1 MFLSLLFCGHISCNF
16 KCGVSHASRNH
27 SVSSQCFLL
36 LCFPFQLLVF
46 IFAWGFIVFIF
57 ASGFYSFCIC
67 FMVLQFS
74 YLLLGFLLLQ
84 FYSFHIFFRILQF
97 LYLFQGFIVLQFL
110 YLFQGFLVF
119 VIASSIYS
127 YNICFRAL
135 QFTTSGF
142 SFCLSGFSS
151 FQSSPII
158 PSCTK

>member
-16 KCGVSHASRNH
+16 KCGISHASRNH

-57 ASGFYSFCIC
+57 VSGFYSFCAF

-74 YLLLGFLLLQ
+74 YLLQGFLLLQ
-84 FYSFHIFFRILQF
+84 GYSFHIFFRILQF
-97 LYLFQGFIVLQFL
+97 LYLFQGFIVF
-110 YLFQGFLVF
+110 VF
-119 VIASSIYS
+119 ASSIYS
-127 YNICFRAL
+127 YNICFKAL
-135 QFTTSGF
+135 QFTSSGF
-142 SFCLSGFSS
+142 SYYFSGFSG